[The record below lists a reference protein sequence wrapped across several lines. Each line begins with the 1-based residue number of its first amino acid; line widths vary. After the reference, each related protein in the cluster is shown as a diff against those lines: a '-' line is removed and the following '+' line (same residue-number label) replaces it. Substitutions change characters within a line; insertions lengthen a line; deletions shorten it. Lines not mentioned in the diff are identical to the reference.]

1 VGASQVGWHRRPDI
15 AKPTKLKQLMDNDNR
30 RTSPAAARNR
40 GFIEEVLAGVLAELG
55 PGGLVLEIASG
66 SGEHVVGF
74 AAAFS
79 RLEWQP
85 SDPDADA
92 VASVQAWAAEA
103 GLGNLRPALRLDA
116 RAWPWPVVAADA
128 IVCINMIHIAPWE
141 ACLGLMRG
149 AGELL
154 GPGAP
159 LYLYG
164 PMKVDGRCTTASNEA
179 FDESLRAR
187 DPAWGV
193 RDLAEV
199 AAAGAAQ
206 GLVLTQVLP
215 MPANNFSLV
224 LRRGPRGG

>member
-1 VGASQVGWHRRPDI
+1 LTNSD
-15 AKPTKLKQLMDNDNR
+15 DR

-40 GFIEEVLAGVLAELG
+40 GYIEQVLAEHVLAGVA

-74 AAAFS
+74 AAAFPG
-79 RLEWQP
+79 LTWQP
-85 SDPDADA
+85 SDPDEAA
-92 VASVQAWAAEA
+92 VRSVEAWAGEA
-103 GLGNLRPALRLDA
+103 GLANLRPAVRLDA
-116 RAWPWPVVAADA
+116 SEWPWPVRAADA
-128 IVCINMIHIAPWE
+128 IVCINMIHIAPWA

-149 AGELL
+149 AGVLL
-154 GPGAP
+154 RAGAP

-164 PMKVDGRCTTASNEA
+164 PMKVDGRCTTPSNEA

-193 RDLAEV
+193 RDLEAV
-199 AAAGAAQ
+199 AAAGRAQ
-206 GLVLTQVLP
+206 GLELLQVLP

-224 LRRGPRGG
+224 LRRG